1 VADPAAITAV
11 PGPSVSTGVAWTTVG
26 QFGAQT
32 INFGASLLLTLFLE
46 PGDFGL
52 VGFGFAVTAVADML
66 IDFGTGAA
74 IVQRRELG
82 PRTVDVAF
90 TISLLLAFAASLLLA
105 AFGGVL
111 AAFGSDAR
119 EDAVLLWWLAP
130 TCLFTAVAT
139 MPRALLTRHMRLDA
153 IAKAMLASAI
163 ARATASLGAAA
174 AGAGAFSLVVGVYV
188 GALVLVLA
196 LRAYERT
203 PLRLCWRTAERPEL
217 LAFGA
222 RLTAFNL
229 VNTVLLN
236 ADAFVLTAL
245 LGKEAFGIFSLA
257 KRLLLQPVE
266 MAGNVAR
273 AVLFPALAQA
283 QQQRGRT
290 RLLYLGADQYMV
302 AGILPL
308 LVGAA
313 LLVDL
318 LTGSLL
324 SASWAPVAPVALAML
339 PAAVVTLLLQSPG
352 PLLLAHGRAG
362 ALLRWGIVRGI
373 AMVLAFALAPWLGL
387 QGVVLAMGAL
397 LVLCLPWLLED
408 AGAVLR
414 LRWPQL
420 CASVLAHAPAAVA
433 LAVAILAVRQLLD
446 GRLPPLVLL
455 AVAGGVGVAAYTA
468 TLVVTRAPAL
478 YRVRHLLRHRRRR
491 RSAR

>member
-1 VADPAAITAV
+1 M
-11 PGPSVSTGVAWTTVG
+11 AWTTVG
-26 QFGAQT
+26 QFGVQT
-32 INFGASLLLTLFLE
+32 INFGATLLLTLFLE

-52 VGFGFAVTAVADML
+52 VGFGFAVTAIVDML
-66 IDFGTGAA
+66 VDFGTGAA

-82 PRTVDVAF
+82 ARTVDIAF
-90 TISLLLAFAASLLLA
+90 TISLLLALGATLALVALGGALA
-105 AFGGVL
+105 AIGGDW
-111 AAFGSDAR
+111 G

-139 MPRALLTRHMRLDA
+139 MPRSLLTRTMRLDA
-153 IAKAMLASAI
+153 IAKAMLAAAI
-163 ARATASLGAAA
+163 ARAAASLGAAA
-174 AGAGAFSLVVGVYV
+174 TGAGAFSLVVGAYA

-203 PLRLCWRTAERPEL
+203 PLRLCWRSPERREL

-257 KRLLLQPVE
+257 KRLLLTPVD

-273 AVLFPALAQA
+273 AVLFPALAQV
-283 QQQRGRT
+283 QNQRGRT
-290 RLLYLGADQYMV
+290 RLLYVGADQYMV
-302 AGILPL
+302 AGMLPL

-352 PLLLAHGRAG
+352 PLLLAHGRSG
-362 ALLRWGIVRGI
+362 ALLRWGTVRGL

-397 LVLCLPWLLED
+397 VVLSLPWLLQD
-408 AGAVLR
+408 ASAVLG

-420 CASVLAHAPAAVA
+420 CASLLAHAPAAAA

-446 GRLPPLVLL
+446 GRLPPLALL
-455 AVAGGVGVAAYTA
+455 AVAGGVGVAAFAA

-478 YRVRHLLRHRRRR
+478 HRVRHLLRQRRRR